1 MPNPE
6 QSGSHR
12 PLYPTA
18 LPPELAAFLRE
29 SAYVCVSETTDQ
41 GTVMVIKVPTADLES
56 LRGPVPILLQQAL
69 YAHPAAPVIQMT
81 VHIFDQPASPLA
93 LETFYNIADPAQH
106 ERYAALATQTHLP
119 LLFYDDT
126 LTHQLTKV
134 VPYHQQQETAAT
146 LTIAER
152 LVGLIPP
159 DEYNFD
165 LAKAA
170 VMRTSRL

>member
-1 MPNPE
+1 MSSPE
-6 QSGSHR
+6 QFGRHR

-29 SAYVCVSETTDQ
+29 SEYACVSETTDQ
-41 GTVMVIKVPTADLES
+41 GTVLVIKVPTADLES
-56 LRGPVPILLQQAL
+56 LRGAVPILLQQAL
-69 YAHPAAPVIQMT
+69 YSHTAAPVIQMV

-93 LETFYNIADPAQH
+93 LETFFNVAEPAQH
-106 ERYAALATQTHLP
+106 ERYAALATQTTLP

-134 VPYHQQQETAAT
+134 VPYHQQEETAAT
-146 LTIAER
+146 LALAER
-152 LVGLIPP
+152 LVCLIPP

-170 VMRTSRL
+170 VTRTSRL